1 MIRPCRTG
9 RRIGPLIADDR
20 SAAEAVFSALVA
32 GGEGDVFIDV
42 PEPNRAAVELATA
55 HGLAPVFET
64 ARMYSGPIRPLVVER
79 VFGVT
84 SLELG

>member
-1 MIRPCRTG
+1 V
-9 RRIGPLIADDR
+9 D
-20 SAAEAVFSALVA
+20 

-55 HGLAPVFET
+55 RGLVPVFET
-64 ARMYSGPIRPLVVER
+64 ARMYSGPIRPLAVER